1 MGGRICIHE
10 EVEGVKFAV
19 WAPCAK
25 HVSLIGDF
33 NNWDID
39 RNPMRRMG
47 SSGVWELFIPGL
59 KEGERYKFAVE
70 TLEGVIK
77 KKADP
82 YGYQGEMR
90 PNTASVV
97 TRIDHHVWKDHEW
110 MESRTRCLNKPVNIY
125 EVHLGAW
132 KKRGKIL

>member
-1 MGGRICIHE
+1 
-10 EVEGVKFAV
+10 
-19 WAPCAK
+19 
-25 HVSLIGDF
+25 
-33 NNWDID
+33 
-39 RNPMRRMG
+39 MRQMG
-47 SSGVWELFIPGL
+47 SSGVWELFVPGL
-59 KEGERYKFAVE
+59 QEGERYKFAVE

-97 TRIDHHVWKDHEW
+97 TRIDRHVWGDQKW
-110 MESRTRCLNKPVNIY
+110 METRKKGLEGPLNIY

-132 KKRGKIL
+132 KKKGREFMVTVRLRLF